1 MAFISNRF
9 ALKNQQENK
18 HELKGIHGSGEHH
31 LDLSVSSG
39 KIDILDL
46 SVSSGKIEV
55 K

>member
-1 MAFISNRF
+1 MAVISNRF
-9 ALKNQQENK
+9 ALENQQENK

-39 KIDILDL
+39 KI
-46 SVSSGKIEV
+46 EV